1 MLGETRTPQAM
12 GSDHCPAMKGIE
24 TLEGREIVHRLGD
37 RSDHCPAMKGIETSL
52 KSSPKDGVWKGS
64 DHCPAMKGIET
75 ASAAGGGDY

>member
-1 MLGETRTPQAM
+1 
-12 GSDHCPAMKGIE
+12 
-24 TLEGREIVHRLGD
+24 
-37 RSDHCPAMKGIETSL
+37 MKGIETSL